1 MKYFKTRLKAQYWS
15 HYWSWGYRSGS
26 TTASCLL
33 LESGDYLLLESG
45 DKLILEHSQAAE
57 TGNFFVDGD
66 EFMVT
71 DGVGYAS
78 FEVVEQS

>member
-1 MKYFKTRLKAQYWS
+1 MNYFKTRLKARYWDN
-15 HYWSWGYRSGS
+15 YWHWGYRLGS
-26 TTASCLL
+26 ATVSALL

-45 DKLILEHSQAAE
+45 DKLLIEHSSETE

-71 DGVGYAS
+71 DGASHVS
-78 FEVVEQS
+78 FEVV